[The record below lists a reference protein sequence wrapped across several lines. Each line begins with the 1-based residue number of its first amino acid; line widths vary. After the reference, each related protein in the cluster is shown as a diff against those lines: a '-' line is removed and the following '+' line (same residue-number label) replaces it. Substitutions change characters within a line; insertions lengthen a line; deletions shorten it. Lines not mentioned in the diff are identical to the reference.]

1 MSEKSGTKKK
11 NTIKPKN
18 VRKGTTVKRKKVNSK
33 SVREKQSMWS
43 YVFLWA
49 LFAILFVVVVFLGF
63 LVFKKRDSLENK
75 IESNI
80 SIPIVKSDSKFSFNI
95 NVANLS
101 SDNTEYVFRVSNYQG
116 DAIATSDLAY
126 NIMVQNP
133 TDAVIKLTKGDE
145 NENLMIEQMNT
156 VLGDQKFVS
165 SDKEDVY
172 YHISVIK
179 KGKKVTSKDL
189 VSVIITS

>member
-11 NTIKPKN
+11 STIKSKN
-18 VRKGTTVKRKKVNSK
+18 VRKGTAVKRKKVNSK
-33 SVREKQSMWS
+33 SVSEKQSMWS

-145 NENLMIEQMNT
+145 NRNLMIEQMNT

>member
-11 NTIKPKN
+11 STIKPKN
-18 VRKGTTVKRKKVNSK
+18 VRKGTTVKRRKVNSK

>member
-11 NTIKPKN
+11 STIKPKN

>member
-11 NTIKPKN
+11 STIKPKN
-18 VRKGTTVKRKKVNSK
+18 VRKGTTAKRKKGNSK

>member
-11 NTIKPKN
+11 STIKPKN
-18 VRKGTTVKRKKVNSK
+18 VRKGTTAKRKKVNSK